1 MTTLDID
8 LPDSAATEA
17 EGARLAS
24 LLRDG
29 GVVFLSGELGA
40 GKTTLVRALLRA
52 LGHEGAVRSPTYAI
66 VEPYRIGTLE
76 VYHLDLYRI
85 ADPDELEYLGLREWL
100 RPGVLVLVEW
110 PQRGA
115 GLLPPPDLHLHLD
128 YAGEGRVLHVQAGDR
143 LRPMSTV
150 TRR

>member
-1 MTTLDID
+1 MTAFDIE

-17 EGARLAS
+17 QGARLAAV
-24 LLRDG
+24 LREG

-52 LGHEGAVRSPTYAI
+52 LGHVGPVRSPTYAI
-66 VEPYRIGTLE
+66 VEPYRIGALE

-100 RPGVLVLVEW
+100 RPGVLMLVEW

-115 GLLPPPDLHLHLD
+115 GVLPRPDLHLHLD
-128 YAGEGRVLHVQAGDR
+128 YAGEGRVLHIEASDR
-143 LRPMSTV
+143 LQRLLEEA
-150 TRR
+150 R